1 MTEEEWLTSNN
12 AQAMCDF
19 MYSTRTN
26 WKSRWQGW
34 IQAKRFRV
42 SERRWRL
49 IELAT
54 CELVAEQADIPGLE
68 PLLHLARRHAEG
80 HLPPAELRMAR
91 SEVSTWIDELGSGMF
106 ELSLSGEEQA
116 YRVAAAMGRLLA
128 RVSSDDPV
136 LSAQAE
142 CTQERADQLRARL
155 RLENLGT
162 ILNPDDRDLASVIR
176 DILGNP
182 FRPER
187 IDPTWLVANDG
198 AACRLAQDIVANCSN
213 SELPI
218 LADALEDAGCASDA
232 ILSHCR
238 TPQRHVR
245 GCWVVDLL
253 LGRE

>member
-1 MTEEEWLTSNN
+1 
-12 AQAMCDF
+12 
-19 MYSTRTN
+19 
-26 WKSRWQGW
+26 
-34 IQAKRFRV
+34 
-42 SERRWRL
+42 
-49 IELAT
+49 
-54 CELVAEQADIPGLE
+54 
-68 PLLHLARRHAEG
+68 
-80 HLPPAELRMAR
+80 
-91 SEVSTWIDELGSGMF
+91 
-106 ELSLSGEEQA
+106 
-116 YRVAAAMGRLLA
+116 
-128 RVSSDDPV
+128 
-136 LSAQAE
+136 
-142 CTQERADQLRARL
+142 
-155 RLENLGT
+155 
-162 ILNPDDRDLASVIR
+162 VIR